1 MIVPANRQNAG
12 RAAGMLLLAT
22 AFWGGSFLVMKAL
35 GQAQSGLMERGG
47 SWLTSSVSLAIRFA
61 FSAMALALWQGRSH
75 RSFTRLEWLEG
86 GGLGLFCGGGLLFQ
100 MDGVMHT
107 SASTSAFLTQCYCV
121 FIPVAQAWH
130 HRKLP
135 SKRLAG
141 GCLMVMTG
149 VVILANVDWIGF
161 RLGRGETESI
171 IGSIFFTAQI
181 LWLERPAFAANR
193 VEATTTIMFAVV
205 ALAALS
211 VAVGSGAETRTILA
225 AYHSWVAI
233 ALIAFLT
240 LASTL
245 AAYTMMNRWQ
255 RYVPAAEA
263 GLIYCCEPVFT
274 SVYALFLPGWLS
286 VMAGIQYANETPTP
300 RQMFGGGLIL
310 AANALVLWP
319 SAKTKPGLANG

>member
-1 MIVPANRQNAG
+1 
-12 RAAGMLLLAT
+12 MLLLAT

-35 GQAQSGLMERGG
+35 GQAQNGLMERGG

-61 FSAMALALWQGRSH
+61 FSALVLSLWHGRSH
-75 RSFTRLEWLEG
+75 RSFTPMEWLEG
-86 GGLGLFCGGGLLFQ
+86 GGLGLFCGAGLLFQ

-135 SKRLAG
+135 SQRLAC
-141 GCLMVMTG
+141 GCLLVMGG
-149 VVILANVDWIGF
+149 VVVLSNVDWTGF

-193 VEATTTIMFAVV
+193 VEATTRIMFAVV

-211 VAVGSGAETRTILA
+211 VAIWNGAETRTILA
-225 AYHSWVAI
+225 AYHSWA
-233 ALIAFLT
+233 ALTLIAFLT

-245 AAYTMMNRWQ
+245 AAYLMMNRWQ
-255 RYVPAAEA
+255 RFVPAAEA

-286 VMAGIQYANETPTP
+286 VMAGIHYANERPTP
-300 RQMFGGGLIL
+300 RLMLGGGLIL
-310 AANALVLWP
+310 AANVLVLWP
-319 SAKTKPGLANG
+319 SVKTKPGLANG